1 MNDDFLGRC
10 CRIVWL
16 CAALASASPVAR
28 AMAQTPPSPGQPPPA
43 SAEAPGVTPGE
54 LQDLF
59 DSYVMMQAQRQLRL
73 TDAQLPQFVL
83 KLKALQMTRRR
94 ADMQR
99 LRIVQELRRLTLPAN
114 DRADEG
120 QIRERLKDLEDLE
133 ARSAIE
139 IRQAQVNLDQVLDV
153 RQQGRFRVLEEQIER
168 NKVELMMRARQQANR
183 RRNQ

>member
-1 MNDDFLGRC
+1 
-10 CRIVWL
+10 VVP
-16 CAALASASPVAR
+16 AA
-28 AMAQTPPSPGQPPPA
+28 AQAPPA
-43 SAEAPGVTPGE
+43 PPEAPNVTPGE

-73 TDAQLPQFVL
+73 TDAQLPQFVI
-83 KLKALQMTRRR
+83 KLKALQMARRR
-94 ADMQR
+94 ADVQR
-99 LRIVQELRRLTLPAN
+99 LRLVQELRRLTMPAN
-114 DRADEG
+114 EKVDEG
-120 QIRERLKDLEDLE
+120 QIRERLKDLEDVE

-168 NKVELMMRARQQANR
+168 NKVDLMMRARQQANR

>member
-1 MNDDFLGRC
+1 VSNDKLRMNDDLLGCVRAL
-10 CRIVWL
+10 WL
-16 CAALASASPVAR
+16 CTALAAVAPVTTAT
-28 AMAQTPPSPGQPPPA
+28 AQPQAAPT
-43 SAEAPGVTPGE
+43 EAPNVTPAE

-73 TDAQLPQFVL
+73 TDAQLPQFVI
-83 KLKALQMTRRR
+83 KLKALQTVRRR
-94 ADMQR
+94 ADVQR
-99 LRIVQELRRLTLPAN
+99 LRIVQDLRRLTMPAN
-114 DRADEG
+114 EKVDEG

-139 IRQAQVNLDQVLDV
+139 IRQAQANLDQILDV

-168 NKVELMMRARQQANR
+168 NKVDLMMRARQQANR